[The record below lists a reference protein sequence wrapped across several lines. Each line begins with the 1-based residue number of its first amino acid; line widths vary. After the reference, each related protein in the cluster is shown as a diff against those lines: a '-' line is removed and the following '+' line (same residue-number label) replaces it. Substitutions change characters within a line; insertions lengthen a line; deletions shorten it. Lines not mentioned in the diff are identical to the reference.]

1 MAAGGNKYLSDKSNP
16 FFSAEEVDDDA
27 FLSRRPGGGG
37 GGRDYMFSDHL
48 TTEERKLEQQRQ
60 ELSSLPRR
68 RRLSGG
74 RWSPRFVALPS
85 LTTLNGSG
93 RRRLRWVFCGKKNGS
108 AFHSWRSAQQYQRL
122 QIVSLWHAYCLALR
136 APTLDLWLEL
146 TRSRKFVIQGC
157 I

>member
-60 ELSSLPRR
+60 ELIAKKEEIERR
-68 RRLSGG
+68 TLESTFRS
-74 RWSPRFVALPS
+74 VALIDDS
-85 LTTLNGSG
+85 ERVGTETAEVSFLWKET
-93 RRRLRWVFCGKKNGS
+93 VC
-108 AFHSWRSAQQYQRL
+108 FHS
-122 QIVSLWHAYCLALR
+122 
-136 APTLDLWLEL
+136 
-146 TRSRKFVIQGC
+146 
-157 I
+157 